1 MMLSRVAE
9 RVYWFGRYLERVESM
24 ARLIQVYTGLLFDL
38 PRDTGISW
46 HNLVI
51 ASGSHAEYN
60 RRFTV
65 QDEKR
70 VVKFLLED
78 LSNPSSLASSLRMV
92 RENIRT
98 TRDMLPPESWELVN
112 EFQIY
117 VNENMSQGLSR
128 RYRHEFLG
136 QIVKTCQ
143 QINGLIADTMRRD
156 AAWHFLNLGRS
167 LERADMT
174 IRILEAGAS
183 MSSDFIE
190 SDTNHVLDVVWGSVL
205 GTLNA
210 TMPYRRTMKVAVN
223 GDDAARFLLE
233 DRLFPRSVAC
243 GLSRMQDSAA
253 LLPSN
258 ETVIAALTKLV
269 DTVTKGSDYTD
280 VTEGFPAY
288 LTALEQSSITVHSA
302 IQESWF
308 QPA

>member
-112 EFQIY
+112 EFQIF
-117 VNENMSQGLSR
+117 VNENMAQGLSR

-233 DRLFPRSVAC
+233 DPLFPRSVAC

>member
-9 RVYWFGRYLERVESM
+9 RVYWFARYLERVESM

-78 LSNPSSLASSLRMV
+78 LSNPSSLASSLKMV

-98 TRDMLPPESWELVN
+98 TRDMVPQESWELVN
-112 EFQIY
+112 EFQIF
-117 VNENMSQGLSR
+117 VSENISQGLGR
-128 RYRHEFLG
+128 RYRHEFLEE
-136 QIVKTCQ
+136 IIKTCQ

-156 AAWHFLNLGRS
+156 AAWHFLNMGRS

-174 IRILEAGAS
+174 LRILEAGAS
-183 MSSDFIE
+183 MSSDLIE
-190 SDTNHVLDVVWGSVL
+190 SDSNHVLDAVWGSVL

-210 TMPYRRTMKVAVN
+210 TMPYRRTMKVAIN
-223 GDDAARFLLE
+223 GDDSARFLLE
-233 DRLFPRSVAC
+233 DTLFPRSVAC
-243 GLSRMQDSAA
+243 GLLRMQESAMQ
-253 LLPSN
+253 LPSSD
-258 ETVIAALTKLV
+258 LV
-269 DTVTKGSDYTD
+269 VTGLNQFLKTVTDGSDYSD
-280 VTEGFPAY
+280 VSISFPAY
-288 LTALEQSSITVHSA
+288 LTELEKNSMVVHQT
-302 IQESWF
+302 IQDTWF

>member
-9 RVYWFGRYLERVESM
+9 RVYWFARYLERVESM

-51 ASGSHAEYN
+51 ASGSHVEYN
-60 RRFTV
+60 LRFSV

-78 LSNPSSLASSLRMV
+78 ISNPGSLASSLKMV

-98 TRDMLPPESWELVN
+98 TRDMVPQESWELVN
-112 EFQIY
+112 EFQIF
-117 VNENMSQGLSR
+117 VSENISQGLGR
-128 RYRHEFLG
+128 RYRHEFLEE
-136 QIVKTCQ
+136 IIKTCQ

-156 AAWHFLNLGRS
+156 AAWHFLNMGRS

-183 MSSDFIE
+183 MSSDLIE
-190 SDTNHVLDVVWGSVL
+190 SESNHVLDAVWGSVL

-210 TMPYRRTMKVAVN
+210 TMPYRRTMKVAIN
-223 GDDAARFLLE
+223 GDDSARFLLE
-233 DRLFPRSVAC
+233 DTLFPRSVAF
-243 GLSRMQDSAA
+243 GLLRMQDSAKQ
-253 LLPSN
+253 LPSSD
-258 ETVIAALTKLV
+258 LV
-269 DTVTKGSDYTD
+269 VTGLNQFLKTVTDGSDYSD
-280 VTEGFPAY
+280 VLTSFPAY
-288 LTALEQSSITVHSA
+288 LTELEQNSMVVHQT
-302 IQESWF
+302 IQDTWF

>member
-9 RVYWFGRYLERVESM
+9 RVYWFARYLERVESM

-98 TRDMLPPESWELVN
+98 TRDIVPLESWELVN
-112 EFQIY
+112 EFQIF
-117 VNENMSQGLSR
+117 VADNISQGVNR
-128 RYRHEFLG
+128 RYRHEFLEE
-136 QIVKTCQ
+136 IIKTCQ

-156 AAWHFLNLGRS
+156 AAWHFLNMGRS

-183 MSSDFIE
+183 MSNDLMENDS
-190 SDTNHVLDVVWGSVL
+190 NHVLDAVWGSVL

-210 TMPYRRTMKVAVN
+210 TMPYRRTMKVAIN
-223 GDDAARFLLE
+223 GDDSARFLLE
-233 DRLFPRSVAC
+233 DTLFPRSVSS
-243 GLSRMQDSAA
+243 GLLRMRTSAEE
-253 LLPSN
+253 LPSSEN
-258 ETVIAALTKLV
+258 VLACLDKFLK
-269 DTVTKGSDYTD
+269 TVTKGSDYND
-280 VTEGFPAY
+280 VAEGFPAY
-288 LTALEQSSITVHSA
+288 LTELEKNSLVIHKA
-302 IQESWF
+302 IQETWF
-308 QPA
+308 QPT

>member
-9 RVYWFGRYLERVESM
+9 RVYWSGRYLERVESM
-24 ARLIQVYTGLLFDL
+24 ARLIRVYTSLLFDL

-46 HNLVI
+46 YNLVV
-51 ASGSHAEYN
+51 ANGTHAEYD

-70 VVKFLLED
+70 VVKFLLDD
-78 LSNPSSLASSLRMV
+78 LSNPSSLVSSLRMV

-98 TRDMLPPESWELVN
+98 TRDILPPESWELVN

-117 VNENMSQGLSR
+117 VSENMDQGLSR
-128 RYRHEFLG
+128 RYRHEFLE
-136 QIVKTCQ
+136 QIIKTCQ

-156 AAWHFLNLGRS
+156 AAWHFLNMGRS
-167 LERADMT
+167 LERSDMT
-174 IRILEAGAS
+174 IRILEAGSS

-190 SDTNHVLDVVWGSVL
+190 SDANHVLDVVWGSVL

-223 GDDAARFLLE
+223 ADDAARFLLE
-233 DRLFPRSVAC
+233 DELFPRSVAC
-243 GLSRMQDSAA
+243 GLLRMQDSAG
-253 LLPSN
+253 LLPVS
-258 ETVIAALTKLV
+258 
-269 DTVTKGSDYTD
+269 DDVTASLKKMLKRVRKGSDYLD
-280 VTEGFPAY
+280 VSGKFPKY
-288 LTALEQSSITVHSA
+288 LTELEKGSLAIHQA
-302 IQESWF
+302 IQQTWF

>member
-9 RVYWFGRYLERVESM
+9 RVYWFARYLERVESM

-51 ASGSHAEYN
+51 ASGSHGEYN
-60 RRFTV
+60 RRFSV

-98 TRDMLPPESWELVN
+98 TRDIVPQESWELVN
-112 EFQIY
+112 EFQIF
-117 VNENMSQGLSR
+117 VSENIAQGLNR
-128 RYRHEFLG
+128 RYRHEFLEE
-136 QIVKTCQ
+136 IIKTCQ

-156 AAWHFLNLGRS
+156 AAWHFLNMGRS

-190 SDTNHVLDVVWGSVL
+190 NDTNHVLDAVWGSVL

-210 TMPYRRTMKVAVN
+210 TMPFRRTMKVAIK

-233 DRLFPRSVAC
+233 DALFPRAVTC
-243 GLSRMQDSAA
+243 GLLRMQDSAKQ
-253 LLPSN
+253 LPSSEKVMSCLN
-258 ETVIAALTKLV
+258 DFVK
-269 DTVTKGSDYTD
+269 TVTSGSDYTD
-280 VTEGFPAY
+280 VSVGFPAY
-288 LTALEQSSITVHSA
+288 LTELEKNSIVIHKA
-302 IQESWF
+302 IQDTWF
-308 QPA
+308 QPT

>member
-9 RVYWFGRYLERVESM
+9 RVYWFGRYIERVESM

-38 PRDTGISW
+38 PPNTGISW

-60 RRFTV
+60 RRFSV

-70 VVKFLLED
+70 VIKFLLED

-98 TRDMLPPESWELVN
+98 TRDMLPPESWELIN

-117 VNENMSQGLSR
+117 VNENMAQGLGR

-174 IRILEAGAS
+174 LRILEAGAS

-190 SDTNHVLDVVWGSVL
+190 NDTNHVLDVVWGSVL

-233 DRLFPRSVAC
+233 DTLFPRSVAC
-243 GLSRMQDSAA
+243 GLLRMRESAE
-253 LLPSN
+253 LLPGN
-258 ETVIAALTKLV
+258 ETVIVELTKLV
-269 DTVTKGSDYTD
+269 DTVAKGSDYND
-280 VTEGFPAY
+280 VSKGFPAY
-288 LTALEQSSITVHSA
+288 LTALEKSSIVVHSA

-308 QPA
+308 QPS